1 MADKNENTL
10 TLFTTRVRQMILQ
23 YKEVKAENRS
33 LQVKL
38 DERDEEI
45 NLLKGQI
52 DQLRSDYDM
61 LKIRAIGARSYD
73 VFKIFFAENGKNGRN
88 HRWRHG
94 VSQGAISQID

>member
-10 TLFTTRVRQMILQ
+10 TLFTTRIRQMILQ

-45 NLLKGQI
+45 KLLKGQI

-61 LKIRAIGARSYD
+61 LKMAKMVEITDGDMESAKARLAKLIRD
-73 VFKIFFAENGKNGRN
+73 VNKCITLLSEK
-88 HRWRHG
+88 
-94 VSQGAISQID
+94 

>member
-45 NLLKGQI
+45 KLLKGQI
-52 DQLRSDYDM
+52 EQLRSDYDM
-61 LKIRAIGARSYD
+61 LKMAKMVEITDGDMESAKARLAKLIRD
-73 VFKIFFAENGKNGRN
+73 VNKCITLLSEK
-88 HRWRHG
+88 
-94 VSQGAISQID
+94 

>member
-45 NLLKGQI
+45 KLLKGQI

-61 LKIRAIGARSYD
+61 LKMAKMVEITDGDMESAKARLAKLIRD
-73 VFKIFFAENGKNGRN
+73 VNKSITLLSEK
-88 HRWRHG
+88 
-94 VSQGAISQID
+94 

>member
-45 NLLKGQI
+45 KLLKGQI

-61 LKIRAIGARSYD
+61 LKMAKMVEITDGDMESAKARLAKLIRR
-73 VFKIFFAENGKNGRN
+73 
-88 HRWRHG
+88 
-94 VSQGAISQID
+94 

>member
-45 NLLKGQI
+45 KLLKGQI

-61 LKIRAIGARSYD
+61 LKMAKMVEITDGDMESAKARLAKLIRD
-73 VFKIFFAENGKNGRN
+73 VNKCITLLSEK
-88 HRWRHG
+88 
-94 VSQGAISQID
+94 

>member
-45 NLLKGQI
+45 KLLKGQV

-61 LKIRAIGARSYD
+61 LKMAKMVEITDGDMESAKARLAKLIRD
-73 VFKIFFAENGKNGRN
+73 VNKCITLLSEK
-88 HRWRHG
+88 
-94 VSQGAISQID
+94 

>member
-45 NLLKGQI
+45 RLLKGQI

-61 LKIRAIGARSYD
+61 LKMAKMVEITDGDMESAKARLAKLIRD
-73 VFKIFFAENGKNGRN
+73 VNKCITLLSEK
-88 HRWRHG
+88 
-94 VSQGAISQID
+94 